1 MMSGMRLS
9 CLIDDFRLSLRRI
22 WRHPAYALGVLST
35 LALGIA
41 VCAAMVSVVHGV
53 VLKGLDY
60 PEPERL
66 LVLKSGNLS
75 RGGEPG
81 GLSMAEVDALAVPLP
96 AIESS
101 GYYFWDGATYLGSEH
116 PRMLTAI
123 RTGGEFFRTLGV
135 APLHGRWIDPS
146 ASPDETEVVLGHA
159 LWSELFGADPGV
171 IGQPFR
177 MQAITGRI
185 VGVMPPEF
193 GYPARGVGLWLN
205 HDDRPLR
212 AQTAMLLN
220 ARFLFGIARVSTG
233 VDGATLARD
242 LEQASQRVVDAHGSS
257 FAEWRLQSSSML
269 DEMVGAVRPVLL
281 ALLLIA
287 AMALLVACANV
298 VNLVVLRG
306 VARQQEL
313 AVHQALGAGSAR
325 LARLVFL
332 ETLLLGLLA
341 TALGIGLAW
350 LSLTHFVGVGDSG
363 LPRAREIAL
372 DAQALAASVG
382 TGLVAS
388 LLAALLPAW
397 RLHRAELGTVLRAG
411 DGRVMGSSGAVG
423 RVLPVAACAI
433 SVASLSAA
441 LLLGA
446 SVRQLERVPLGFEPE
461 PVLALQVFRDAALAS
476 GPYSRELI
484 ERMQALPG
492 VVSAA
497 TISSAPLS
505 GIGAIPVDVAV
516 AGREGT
522 EPLRPFVRTVAGP
535 VQDVLQLNLL
545 RGRWLEAGDHS
556 QAEPVAIVNRSFAE
570 RVFPEGDAIGQT
582 ITLPFFGTA
591 GDRKPFRIVGV
602 MADARTQ
609 RVASAPQPEVW
620 LPDAQ
625 YGVSS
630 VAILLRAQSDPGAL
644 QTPAQQAF
652 WSRHPEQGIYQ
663 TLALASLRDRQ
674 LAAPRFFARNAGAFA
689 LLALLLA
696 AIGVHSVV
704 AFQMARRER
713 EFALRMAL
721 GAAPR
726 VLAARVMRH
735 GMALGL
741 PAAALGA
748 LLGLGFAGVLRSVL
762 VGSEGGAW
770 LSVSLATLCLLAVVT
785 LACLRSARRALRV
798 QPMAALRSE

>member
-1 MMSGMRLS
+1 MRLS
-9 CLIDDFRLSLRRI
+9 VLIDDLRLTLRRV
-22 WRHPAYALGVLST
+22 WRHPAYALGVLTT

-66 LVLKSGNLS
+66 LVLKSANPS

-81 GLSMAEVDALAVPLP
+81 GLSLAEADALASPLP
-96 AIESS
+96 TIESS
-101 GYYFWDGATYLGSEH
+101 GYYFWDGATYLGGEH

-123 RTGGEFFRTLGV
+123 RVGGEFFRTLGV
-135 APLHGRWIDPS
+135 SPLHGRWIDPS

-159 LWSELFGADPGV
+159 LWHELFGADPAV
-171 IGQPFR
+171 VGQPFR
-177 MQAITGRI
+177 MQDITGRI
-185 VGVMPPEF
+185 VGVMPPDF
-193 GYPARGVGLWLN
+193 GYPGRGIGLWLN

-212 AQTAMLLN
+212 AQSAMLLN
-220 ARFLFGIARVSTG
+220 ARFLFGIARKAPG
-233 VDGATLARD
+233 ADGAALARD
-242 LEQASQRVVDAHGSS
+242 LQLASQRVVDAHGSA
-257 FAEWRLQSSSML
+257 FAEWRLQGASML
-269 DEMVGAVRPVLL
+269 DDLVGGVRPVLL
-281 ALLLIA
+281 ALMLIA
-287 AMALLVACANV
+287 ALALLVACANV

-341 TALGIGLAW
+341 TAAGIGLAW
-350 LSLTHFVGVGDSG
+350 LALTHFVGVADSG

-372 DAQALAASVG
+372 DAQALAASIG
-382 TGLVAS
+382 IGLFAS

-397 RLHRAELGTVLRAG
+397 RLHRAEPGTALRAG
-411 DGRVMGSSGAVG
+411 DGRVLGLGGGLG
-423 RVLPVAACAI
+423 RALPVAACAI
-433 SVASLSAA
+433 SVAGLSAA

-446 SVRQLERVPLGFEPE
+446 SLRQLERVPLGFDPE

-476 GPYSRELI
+476 GPYNRELI

-516 AGREGT
+516 AGREQA
-522 EPLRPFVRTVAGP
+522 EALRPFVRTVAGP
-535 VQDVLQLNLL
+535 VQEVLQLQLL
-545 RGRWLEAGDHS
+545 RGRWLEAGDHA
-556 QAEPVAIVNRSFAE
+556 QAEPVALVNRAFAE
-570 RVFPEGDAIGQT
+570 RVFGGGEAIGQT
-582 ITLPFFGTA
+582 ITLPPFGTA
-591 GDRKPFRIVGV
+591 GERKPFRIVGV

-625 YGVSS
+625 YGVNS
-630 VAILLRAQSDPGAL
+630 VAILLRAQGDAGVL
-644 QTPAQQAF
+644 QTPAQKAF
-652 WSRHPEQGIYQ
+652 WARHPEQGIYQ
-663 TLALASLRDRQ
+663 TLALGSLRDRQ

-726 VLAARVMRH
+726 ALAARVMRH

-748 LLGLGFAGVLRSVL
+748 LLGVGFAAVLRSVV
-762 VGSEGGAW
+762 VGAEGGTGA
-770 LSVSLATLCLLAVVT
+770 SVALAALGLLGVVA
-785 LACLRSARRALRV
+785 LACLRSVQRALRV